1 MRVDKVHSAESAVQ
15 LLKECWT
22 SLEKKYN
29 ALQKYCGGIASSVM
43 LATSTV
49 ESNFMV
55 ESNFTLIIWTT
66 DCSSTFKVIYR
77 ILLGINLTLQIM
89 QNRGESV

>member
-1 MRVDKVHSAESAVQ
+1 VNKVHSAESAVQ
-15 LLKECWT
+15 LLKEYWI

-49 ESNFMV
+49 ESNFI
-55 ESNFTLIIWTT
+55 LIIWTT